1 MILEIKVQPRPLD
14 DAADLAAALER
25 LFTEEWGGPRSAL
38 ALVYLR
44 EIVIPDLIIC
54 LKKNWQL
61 LANPTFREIL
71 CSKLNTQFAYPLVF
85 ATGLTE
91 DILACTER
99 VLGVS
104 PLPNNH
110 PWQPWEIILRMLTI
124 GNEVPEIIQRTGYPE
139 AYLNGIN
146 KRYQEFRRTVDLL
159 GNPSQEQLLSFYGM
173 DGTEIELIRFM
184 YDFYSRFQVDKNY
197 YERLFAEQI
206 IMDTELNIDPELLIS
221 LFEGLFE
228 VERLLSLGRYA
239 DLLKGSKTAWLTGE
253 SYYTK
258 TKGYGLLSDW
268 SRKQIIALLERLQ
281 EYNLILVDSSQESVL
296 NLSEQAARLI
306 VPRVVPGLA
315 DEVQDILRSKARDKI
330 SRSTAVLQGKNPEVT
345 VHIIQELVR
354 RGDTGVV
361 ICFKALQRRVPKK
374 IFLELIWACG
384 QLGGKDAVSLLSKT
398 ILDRDSLVRLKTCQA
413 MGNIAE
419 PSFYFALINV
429 LDDTEDE
436 VREQAVIALGKLK
449 MPSAIKHFERL
460 INNPGEVPQ
469 VQRAARNARAMLISQ
484 KEKVKNE

>member
-1 MILEIKVQPRPLD
+1 MEIKVQPRPLE
-14 DAADLAAALER
+14 DAADLATALKR
-25 LFTEEWGGPRSAL
+25 LFTEEWGGPKSAL
-38 ALVYLR
+38 ALAYLR
-44 EIVIPDLIIC
+44 DIVIPDLISC

-91 DILACTER
+91 DILACTKR

-104 PLPNNH
+104 TLPNNH
-110 PWQPWEIILRMLTI
+110 PWQPWEIILRMFTI
-124 GNEVPEIIQRTGYPE
+124 GYGIPEIAQKTGYPE
-139 AYLNGIN
+139 AYLNVLH
-146 KRYQEFRRTVDLL
+146 KKYQDFRRTVEVL
-159 GNPSQEQLLSFYGM
+159 GDPSEEQLLCYYGM
-173 DGTEIELIRFM
+173 DGNEIELIRFM
-184 YDFYSRFQVDKNY
+184 YDFQGRFQACKNY
-197 YERLFAEQI
+197 YERLCAEQI
-206 IMDTELNIDPELLIS
+206 IMDTELNIDPEQLIT

-228 VERLLSLGRYA
+228 VERLLNLGRYA

-253 SYYTK
+253 SYYIK

-268 SRKQIIALLERLQ
+268 SKKQIIALLERLQ
-281 EYNLILVDSSQESVL
+281 ENNLILVDSSQEPVL
-296 NLSEQAARLI
+296 NISEQAARLI

-315 DEVQDILRSKARDKI
+315 DEVQNILRSKARDKI

-354 RGDTGVV
+354 RGDTGVI

-384 QLGGKDAVSLLSKT
+384 QLGGKDSVSLLCKT

-429 LDDTEDE
+429 LDDTVDE

-449 MPSAIKHFERL
+449 MPSAVKHLERL
-460 INNPGEVPQ
+460 INNPGETPQ
-469 VQRAARNARAMLISQ
+469 VQREARNIRAILIRLR
-484 KEKVKNE
+484 EKGKIEE